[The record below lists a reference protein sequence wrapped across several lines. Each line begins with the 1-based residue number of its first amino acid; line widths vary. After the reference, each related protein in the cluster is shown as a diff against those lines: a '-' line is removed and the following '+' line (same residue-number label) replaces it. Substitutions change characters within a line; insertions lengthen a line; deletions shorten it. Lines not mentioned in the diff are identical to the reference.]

1 MTHSYAVSKGG
12 GGGRN
17 GERAPRERLRETE
30 KAVHQGYSK
39 QGTGQAASEAPSNSE
54 KLRTGEMAL
63 KLKN

>member
-1 MTHSYAVSKGG
+1 MTHSYAVSKGEG
-12 GGGRN
+12 ERN
-17 GERAPRERLRETE
+17 GERAPCERLRETE
-30 KAVHQGYSK
+30 AVHQGYSK

>member
-12 GGGRN
+12 RERN
-17 GERAPRERLRETE
+17 GDRAPCERLRETE

>member
-1 MTHSYAVSKGG
+1 M
-12 GGGRN
+12 GRN
-17 GERAPRERLRETE
+17 GERAPCERLRETE

>member
-1 MTHSYAVSKGG
+1 MTHSYAVSKG

-54 KLRTGEMAL
+54 KLRTEEMEL